1 MEICINYTFFSL
13 DYQERQGISKKCL
26 HLKVDAVN

>member
-1 MEICINYTFFSL
+1 MEIFINYTFFSL